1 MKHSDMRRLC
11 LIAAAALLAACQAQK
26 PRTGDLVF
34 IGIPAEYNAET
45 GSMDEA
51 IVAATGR
58 GSLNIIHAAI
68 LEMAPEGPM
77 IIDATLKYGVDRHP
91 LDSTIAQFT
100 LGDGSQ
106 PVYIV
111 KRLKK
116 GFKPEFIDNA
126 KAFCGRSYDL
136 YFLPENE
143 DLYCTELIQ
152 RSYTAPDGL
161 PIFPS
166 QPMNFKNKD
175 GEFPHYWN
183 WLFGLL
189 GMDIPQGL
197 PGTNP
202 QDMMDSPVLKTVNC
216 NLLDITTD

>member
-1 MKHSDMRRLC
+1 MLKRMI
-11 LIAAAALLAACQAQK
+11 LIAAIAVFSACSHQAF
-26 PRTGDLVF
+26 RTGDLVF
-34 IGIPAEYNAET
+34 IGIPAEFNAET

-91 LDSTIAQFT
+91 LDTMLAQFN
-100 LGDGSQ
+100 LGSEAQ
-106 PVYIV
+106 ATYIV

-116 GFKPEFIDNA
+116 GFKPEFIDTA
-126 KAFCGRSYDL
+126 KSLCGRSYDL
-136 YFLPENE
+136 YFLPDNE
-143 DLYCTELIQ
+143 ELYCTELIQ
-152 RSYTAPDGL
+152 RCYTAPDGL
-161 PIFPS
+161 SYFPS

-175 GEFPHYWN
+175 GEFPHYWH

-202 QDMMDSPVLKTVNC
+202 QDMMDSPALVQVKG
-216 NLLDITTD
+216 NLLDLVN

>member
-1 MKHSDMRRLC
+1 MLKRMI
-11 LIAAAALLAACQAQK
+11 LIAAIAVFSACSHQAF
-26 PRTGDLVF
+26 RTGDLVF
-34 IGIPAEYNAET
+34 IGIPAEFNAET

-68 LEMAPEGPM
+68 LEMATEGPM

-91 LDSTIAQFT
+91 LDTMLAQFN
-100 LGDGSQ
+100 LGSEAQ
-106 PVYIV
+106 ATYIV

-116 GFKPEFIDNA
+116 GFKPEFIDAA
-126 KAFCGRSYDL
+126 KAFCGRGYDL
-136 YFLPENE
+136 YFLPDNE
-143 DLYCTELIQ
+143 ELYCTELIQ
-152 RSYTAPDGL
+152 RCYTAPDGL
-161 PIFPS
+161 SYFPS

-175 GEFPHYWN
+175 GEFPHYWH

-202 QDMMDSPVLKTVNC
+202 QDMMDSPALVQVKG
-216 NLLDITTD
+216 NLLDLVN

>member
-1 MKHSDMRRLC
+1 MLKRMI
-11 LIAAAALLAACQAQK
+11 LIAAIAVFSACSHQAF
-26 PRTGDLVF
+26 RTGDLVF
-34 IGIPAEYNAET
+34 IGIPAEFNAET

-91 LDSTIAQFT
+91 LDTMLAQFS
-100 LGDGSQ
+100 LGSEAQ
-106 PVYIV
+106 ATYIV
-111 KRLKK
+111 KRLRK
-116 GFKPEFIDNA
+116 GFKPEFIDTA
-126 KAFCGRSYDL
+126 KSLCGRSYDL
-136 YFLPENE
+136 YFLPDNE
-143 DLYCTELIQ
+143 ELYCTELIQ
-152 RSYTAPDGL
+152 RCYTAPDGL
-161 PIFPS
+161 SYFPS

-175 GEFPHYWN
+175 GEFPHYWH

-202 QDMMDSPVLKTVNC
+202 QDMMDSPALVQVKG
-216 NLLDITTD
+216 NLLDLVN

>member
-1 MKHSDMRRLC
+1 MLKRM
-11 LIAAAALLAACQAQK
+11 ILLAAIAVFSACSHQAF
-26 PRTGDLVF
+26 RTGDLVF

-91 LDSTIAQFT
+91 LDTMLAQFN
-100 LGDGSQ
+100 LGSEAQ
-106 PVYIV
+106 ATYIV

-116 GFKPEFIDNA
+116 GFKPEFIDTA
-126 KAFCGRSYDL
+126 KSFCGRGYDL
-136 YFLPENE
+136 YFLPDNE
-143 DLYCTELIQ
+143 ELYCTELIQ
-152 RSYTAPDGL
+152 RCYTAPDGL
-161 PIFPS
+161 SYFPS

-175 GEFPHYWN
+175 GEFPHYWH

-202 QDMMDSPVLKTVNC
+202 QDMMDSPALVQVKG
-216 NLLDITTD
+216 NLLDLVN

>member
-1 MKHSDMRRLC
+1 MLKRMILVAA
-11 LIAAAALLAACQAQK
+11 IAVFSACSHQAF
-26 PRTGDLVF
+26 RTGDLVF

-91 LDSTIAQFT
+91 LDTMLAQFS
-100 LGDGSQ
+100 LGSEAQ
-106 PVYIV
+106 ATFIV

-116 GFKPEFIDNA
+116 GFKPEFIDAA
-126 KAFCGRSYDL
+126 KSFCGRGYDL
-136 YFLPENE
+136 YFLPDNE
-143 DLYCTELIQ
+143 ELYCTELIQ
-152 RSYTAPDGL
+152 RCYTAPDGL
-161 PIFPS
+161 SYFPS

-183 WLFGLL
+183 WLFDLL

-202 QDMMDSPVLKTVNC
+202 QDMMDSPALVQVKG
-216 NLLDITTD
+216 NLLDLVN

>member
-1 MKHSDMRRLC
+1 MLKRMILVAA
-11 LIAAAALLAACQAQK
+11 IAVFSACSHQAF
-26 PRTGDLVF
+26 RTGDLVF

-91 LDSTIAQFT
+91 LDTMLAQFS
-100 LGDGSQ
+100 LGSEAQ
-106 PVYIV
+106 ATYIV

-116 GFKPEFIDNA
+116 GFKPEFIDAA
-126 KAFCGRSYDL
+126 KSFCGRGYDL
-136 YFLPENE
+136 YFLPDNE
-143 DLYCTELIQ
+143 ELYCTELIQ
-152 RSYTAPDGL
+152 RCYTAPDGL
-161 PIFPS
+161 SYFPS

-175 GEFPHYWN
+175 GEFPHYWH
-183 WLFGLL
+183 WLFDLL

-202 QDMMDSPVLKTVNC
+202 QDMMDSPALVQVKG
-216 NLLDITTD
+216 NLLDLVN

>member
-1 MKHSDMRRLC
+1 MLKRMILVAA
-11 LIAAAALLAACQAQK
+11 IAVFSACSHQAF
-26 PRTGDLVF
+26 RTGDLVF

-58 GSLNIIHAAI
+58 GTLNIIHAAI

-91 LDSTIAQFT
+91 LDTMLAQFS
-100 LGDGSQ
+100 LGSEAQ
-106 PVYIV
+106 ATYIV
-111 KRLKK
+111 KRLRK
-116 GFKPEFIDNA
+116 GFKPEFIDTA
-126 KAFCGRSYDL
+126 KSLCGRSYDL
-136 YFLPENE
+136 YFLPDNE
-143 DLYCTELIQ
+143 ELYCTELIQ
-152 RSYTAPDGL
+152 RCYTAPDGL
-161 PIFPS
+161 SYFPS

-175 GEFPHYWN
+175 GEFPHYWH

-202 QDMMDSPVLKTVNC
+202 QDMMDSPALVQVKG
-216 NLLDITTD
+216 NLLDLVN

>member
-1 MKHSDMRRLC
+1 MLKRMI
-11 LIAAAALLAACQAQK
+11 LIAAIAVFSACSHQAF
-26 PRTGDLVF
+26 RTGDLVF
-34 IGIPAEYNAET
+34 IGIPAEFNAET

-91 LDSTIAQFT
+91 LDTMLAQFN
-100 LGDGSQ
+100 LGSEAQ
-106 PVYIV
+106 ATYIV

-116 GFKPEFIDNA
+116 GFKPEFIDAA
-126 KAFCGRSYDL
+126 KAFCGRGYDL
-136 YFLPENE
+136 YFLPDNE
-143 DLYCTELIQ
+143 ELYCTELIQ
-152 RSYTAPDGL
+152 RCYTAPDGL
-161 PIFPS
+161 SYFPS

-202 QDMMDSPVLKTVNC
+202 KDMMDSPALVQVKG
-216 NLLDITTD
+216 NLLDLVN

>member
-1 MKHSDMRRLC
+1 MLKRMILVAA
-11 LIAAAALLAACQAQK
+11 IAVFSACSLQEF
-26 PRTGDLVF
+26 RTGDLVF

-58 GSLNIIHAAI
+58 GSLNMIHAAI

-91 LDSTIAQFT
+91 LDTMLAQFT
-100 LGDGSQ
+100 LSGDAQ
-106 PVYIV
+106 ATYIV

-116 GFKPEFIDNA
+116 GFKPEFIDTA
-126 KAFCGRSYDL
+126 KSFCGRGYDL
-136 YFLPENE
+136 YFLPDNE
-143 DLYCTELIQ
+143 ELYCTELIQ
-152 RSYTAPDGL
+152 RCYTAPDGL
-161 PIFPS
+161 SYFPS

-183 WLFGLL
+183 WLFSLL

-202 QDMMDSPVLKTVNC
+202 QDMMDSPALVQVKGK
-216 NLLDITTD
+216 LLDLVN